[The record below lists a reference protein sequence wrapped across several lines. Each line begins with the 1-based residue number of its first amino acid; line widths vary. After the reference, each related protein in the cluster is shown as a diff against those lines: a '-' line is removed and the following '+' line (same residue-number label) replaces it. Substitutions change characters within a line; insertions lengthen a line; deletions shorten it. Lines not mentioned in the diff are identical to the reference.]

1 MLSGRFS
8 RLFRFSACLI
18 FHILQFPC
26 DWNEE
31 ERKQKKVPGIFYVR
45 KLWKL
50 IHFAAWKWTV
60 KSDCMCVCVSVSWLA
75 IFDKCFRRFYNKTLF
90 TVRPFRIPICHSY
103 FAPYARV
110 RAFEHD
116 PTFINSQ
123 LGCNF
128 HSRNIFP
135 SNNNCIID
143 EQKADE
149 RPSFCN
155 STLSAIETMRGET
168 RKYSPLLLHLL
179 MATRKL

>member
-1 MLSGRFS
+1 M
-8 RLFRFSACLI
+8 RLKWRREKAKKSTRN
-18 FHILQFPC
+18 ILC
-26 DWNEE
+26 
-31 ERKQKKVPGIFYVR
+31 KKTLKTDTFCSMKGNSKKRLYV
-45 KLWKL
+45 
-50 IHFAAWKWTV
+50 
-60 KSDCMCVCVSVSWLA
+60 CVCVSVCWLA